1 MKIQINNETIK
12 LDQQLDSWLIKI
24 LEKKAKET
32 RNVKLTSSECINI
45 ASETYNIPVW
55 KMKSKARQS
64 EIVEA
69 RFYAMY
75 LIKRHTHLSLNQIG
89 LLFNRDHATTLNAVR
104 RFNERL
110 ETKQTLIKG
119 LKIDFENN

>member
-32 RNVKLTSSECINI
+32 RNIKLTSSECINI
-45 ASETYNIPVW
+45 ASQAYNIPVW

-75 LIKRHTHLSLNQIG
+75 LIKRHTHLSLHQIG
-89 LLFNRDHATTLNAVR
+89 LLFNRDHSTTLNAVR

-110 ETKQTLIKG
+110 ETNQTLVKG
-119 LKIDFENN
+119 LEIDFKNN